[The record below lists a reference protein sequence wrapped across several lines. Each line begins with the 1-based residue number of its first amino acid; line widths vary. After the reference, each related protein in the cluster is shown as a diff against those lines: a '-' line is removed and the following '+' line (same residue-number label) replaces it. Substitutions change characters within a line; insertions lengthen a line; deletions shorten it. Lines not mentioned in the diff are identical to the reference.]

1 MRKILFL
8 LLLFNSIISAQEV
21 LDKIAAVVNNE
32 IILLSE
38 VDWYTQVAAVQQN
51 LNPDDP
57 ELKKQILNK
66 MIEDKLLLAQAELD
80 SIQVTDQE
88 VEAQIESQISYLIN
102 QYGGSQERF
111 EQAYGM
117 SVERIKRK
125 LREDTRKNLM
135 AQRLKQQKFGKIEV
149 TKREVEEFFTEYR
162 DSLGQIPEKFE
173 ISHIFINPKAGEKVK
188 QAAKKFAQ
196 TLLDSIKNGADFA
209 EIARAHSDDP
219 GSKAA
224 GGDLG
229 FVKRGVFFPEFE
241 AAAFKLNEG
250 ELSDVIESPVGF
262 HIIQL
267 IERRGESIHARHI
280 LISVKVDDD
289 ADLRAIELLTEIR
302 DSILNNANT
311 FEYFAKKYSDDE
323 SSAKFGG
330 KLGTFEKGQLDKSM
344 QDQVFKLQ
352 EGEISFPKRLEVG
365 RGSYGFHLIRLDK
378 RIEAHMP
385 SLETDYEEIKRIAE
399 FKKSEDLFNEWLNDV
414 KEKIYWEIKI

>member
-385 SLETDYEEIKRIAE
+385 SLQTDYEEIKRIAE

>member
-8 LLLFNSIISAQEV
+8 LLLVNSIISAQEV

-38 VDWYTQVAAVQQN
+38 VNWYTQVAAVQQN

-149 TKREVEEFFTEYR
+149 TKREVEDFFTEYR

-188 QAAKKFAQ
+188 QNAKEFAQ

-209 EIARAHSDDP
+209 ELARTHSDDP
-219 GSKAA
+219 GSKAV

-250 ELSDVIESPVGF
+250 ELSEVIESPVGF

-267 IERRGESIHARHI
+267 LERRGESIHTRHI
-280 LISVKVDDD
+280 LISVKIDDD

-302 DSILNNANT
+302 DSILNKVNT

-344 QDQVFKLQ
+344 QDQVFKLKV
-352 EGEISFPKRLEVG
+352 GEISFPKRLEVG
-365 RGSYGFHLIRLDK
+365 RGSYGFHIIRLDK

-399 FKKSEDLFNEWLNDV
+399 FKKSEDLFNEWLGDV

>member
-1 MRKILFL
+1 MRKIFFL
-8 LLLFNSIISAQEV
+8 LLFVNSIIPAQDV

-38 VDWYTQVAAVQQN
+38 VNWYTQVAAVQQN

-149 TKREVEEFFTEYR
+149 TKREVEDFFTEYR

-188 QAAKKFAQ
+188 EAAKKFAQ

-209 EIARAHSDDP
+209 EIAKAQSDDP

-250 ELSDVIESPVGF
+250 ELSEVIESPVGF

-267 IERRGESIHARHI
+267 LERRGESIHTRHI

-302 DSILNNANT
+302 DSILNNVNT
-311 FEYFAKKYSDDE
+311 FEFFAKKFSDDE

-344 QDQVFKLQ
+344 QDQVFKLK
-352 EGEISFPKRLEVG
+352 EGAISFPKRLEVG
-365 RGSYGFHLIRLDK
+365 RGSYGFHIIRLDK
-378 RIEAHMP
+378 RIEAHLP

-399 FKKSEDLFNEWLNDV
+399 FKKGEDLFNEWLDDV

>member
-1 MRKILFL
+1 MRKIFFL
-8 LLLFNSIISAQEV
+8 LLFVNSIIPAQDV

-38 VDWYTQVAAVQQN
+38 VNWYTQVAAVQQN

-149 TKREVEEFFTEYR
+149 TKREVEDFFTEYR

-188 QAAKKFAQ
+188 EAAKKFAQ

-209 EIARAHSDDP
+209 EIAKAQSDDP

-250 ELSDVIESPVGF
+250 ELSEVIESPVGF

-267 IERRGESIHARHI
+267 LERRGESIHTRHI

-289 ADLRAIELLTEIR
+289 ADLHAIELLTEIR
-302 DSILNNANT
+302 DSILNNVNT
-311 FEYFAKKYSDDE
+311 FEFFAKKFSDDE

-344 QDQVFKLQ
+344 QDQVFKLK

-365 RGSYGFHLIRLDK
+365 RGSYGFHIIRLDK
-378 RIEAHMP
+378 RIEAHLP

-399 FKKSEDLFNEWLNDV
+399 FKKGEDLFNEWLDDV

>member
-1 MRKILFL
+1 MRKIFFL
-8 LLLFNSIISAQEV
+8 LLFVNSIIPAQDV

-38 VDWYTQVAAVQQN
+38 VNWYTQVAAVQQN

-149 TKREVEEFFTEYR
+149 TKREVEDFFTEYR

-188 QAAKKFAQ
+188 EAAKKFAQ

-209 EIARAHSDDP
+209 EIAKAQSDDP

-250 ELSDVIESPVGF
+250 ELSEVIESPVGF

-267 IERRGESIHARHI
+267 LERRGESIHTRHI

-302 DSILNNANT
+302 DSILNNVNT
-311 FEYFAKKYSDDE
+311 FEFFAKKFSDDE

-344 QDQVFKLQ
+344 QDQVFKLK

-365 RGSYGFHLIRLDK
+365 RGSYGFHIIRLDK
-378 RIEAHMP
+378 RIEAHLP

-399 FKKSEDLFNEWLNDV
+399 FKKGEDLFNEWLDDV